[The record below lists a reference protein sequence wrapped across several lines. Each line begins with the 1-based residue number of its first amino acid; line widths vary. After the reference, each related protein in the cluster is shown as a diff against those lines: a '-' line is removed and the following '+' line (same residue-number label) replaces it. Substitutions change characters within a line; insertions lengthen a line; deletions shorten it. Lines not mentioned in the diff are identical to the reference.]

1 MAIINLTHVTPGK
14 VLLTEFDSDDFD
26 RTLGIYRDE
35 MTKIIFKSDR
45 SPELVKESPK
55 KIIELISK
63 SKQFVKSDDTSVNN
77 GENYDNEIENS

>member
-26 RTLGIYRDE
+26 STLGIYQDE

-45 SPELVKESPK
+45 RPALVKESPK
-55 KIIELISK
+55 KIVELISK
-63 SKQFVKSDDTSVNN
+63 SKKSVKSDEISVTS
-77 GENYDNEIENS
+77 GEKL